1 MSDPP
6 LYDVDFKNK
15 MTWVWTTLKD
25 SEKVIGCL
33 EQLIFHI
40 FNLVVTAENQKLQ
53 KPKWNFHREEEPE
66 DVLLWEM
73 TEFQLQQGHQL
84 QDLIKLMKRDIA
96 VKKAAVIELFKQ
108 K

>member
-25 SEKVIGCL
+25 SKKVIGCL